1 MHTVTLD
8 GKEYTLRCDLNVA
21 EQIEEKYGSL
31 GGLQKQNGSAS
42 ALKFLTAAMINEHYK
57 YTGSSERVTE
67 DFVGARLT
75 MADRVPVMNAVLA
88 CLGESITPKNA

>member
-8 GKEYTLRCDLNVA
+8 GKEYILRCDLNVA

-31 GGLQKQNGSAS
+31 TGLQKQNGSAA
-42 ALKFLTAAMINEHYK
+42 ALKFLTAAMINENYK
-57 YTGSSERVTE
+57 YTGSPDRVTE

-75 MADRVPVMNAVLA
+75 MADRVPVMNTVLE

>member
-1 MHTVTLD
+1 MHTVTLE
-8 GKEYTLRCDLNVA
+8 GKEYILRCDLNVA

-31 GGLQKQNGSAS
+31 TGLQKQNGSAA

-57 YTGSSERVTE
+57 YTGSPDRVTE

-75 MADRVPVMNAVLA
+75 MADRVPVMNTVLA

>member
-8 GKEYTLRCDLNVA
+8 GKEYILRCDLNVA

-31 GGLQKQNGSAS
+31 TGLRKQNGSA
-42 ALKFLTAAMINEHYK
+42 AVLKFLTAAMINEHYK
-57 YTGSSERVTE
+57 YTGSPDRVTE

-75 MADRVPVMNAVLA
+75 MADRVPVMNTVLV

>member
-1 MHTVTLD
+1 MYTVTLD
-8 GKEYTLRCDLNVA
+8 GKEYLLRCDLNVA

-31 GGLQKQNGSAS
+31 SGLQKQNGSAA

-57 YTGSSERVTE
+57 YAGSPDRVTE

-88 CLGESITPKNA
+88 CLGENIAPKNA

>member
-8 GKEYTLRCDLNVA
+8 WKEYTLRCDLNVA

-57 YTGSSERVTE
+57 YTGSPDRVTE

>member
-8 GKEYTLRCDLNVA
+8 GKEYILRCDLNVA

-31 GGLQKQNGSAS
+31 TGLQKQNGSAA

-57 YTGSSERVTE
+57 YTGSPDRVTE

-75 MADRVPVMNAVLA
+75 MADRLPVMNTVLA